1 MRIRYPFAG
10 ECSPS
15 FSRAGLSAVVDSAR
29 TVRIPQ
35 FYVRSC
41 SNIFSCTG
49 AFIALFLLASYI
61 GFLPHDEGS
70 IPATL
75 QPNDKFLHFITF
87 FALSVAFYWV
97 LDTTR
102 RRTLHLSVLV
112 CTVALGIGSEI
123 AQALIPN
130 GRSFDPFDILANI
143 VGSLGAI
150 GLCTWYHKRM
160 LERRRKARFGALL
173 EEAHE
178 DVELGLSSTN
188 EDNHIGPQESGVT
201 STRTLEEEVDN
212 WDENAVDEWD
222 EAHDGDR
229 SGANGTADA
238 SKPRSESTGNQES
251 QDAKKRTD

>member
-1 MRIRYPFAG
+1 M
-10 ECSPS
+10 
-15 FSRAGLSAVVDSAR
+15 LS
-29 TVRIPQ
+29 I
-35 FYVRSC
+35 
-41 SNIFSCTG
+41 
-49 AFIALFLLASYI
+49 
-61 GFLPHDEGS
+61 
-70 IPATL
+70 
-75 QPNDKFLHFITF
+75 
-87 FALSVAFYWV
+87 AFYWI

-112 CTVALGIGSEI
+112 CTLVLGVGSEI
-123 AQALIPN
+123 VQSLVPN
-130 GRSFDPFDILANI
+130 GRSFDPFDILANM

-188 EDNHIGPQESGVT
+188 EGADVGPQETGVT

-222 EAHDGDR
+222 EDEDGDV
-229 SGANGTADA
+229 SGAEEP
-238 SKPRSESTGNQES
+238 SKPRSGSVGNKEP